1 MRVNEKIKRITPETL
16 ICGIDIGKT
25 AVIIAFEPT
34 GHYWL
39 NIDKYFKDCGQETVL
54 MPTYTVKQGEEMH
67 DQNPTKSDPKDALLI
82 ARLTSDG
89 TYRCGHK

>member
-34 GHYWL
+34 GHY
-39 NIDKYFKDCGQETVL
+39 
-54 MPTYTVKQGEEMH
+54 
-67 DQNPTKSDPKDALLI
+67 
-82 ARLTSDG
+82 
-89 TYRCGHK
+89 